1 MSGAGEGTATLAIR
15 PAVAADSALIARF
28 NAAMAE
34 ETEGRA
40 LDRARLLAGVEGL
53 IARPEYGFYLVAE
66 WSGEPAACLLVTYE
80 WSDWRNG
87 LFWWVQSVYVSPE
100 HRRKGIYRA
109 MYSRVRELAQADRLV
124 CGLRLYVET
133 DNTAARQTYES
144 LGMRE
149 AHYRMYEEVFRA

>member
-1 MSGAGEGTATLAIR
+1 MSGAAALSIR
-15 PAVAADSALIARF
+15 QAVAADAEVIARF

-40 LDRARLLAGVEGL
+40 LDWAVILAGVKGL
-53 IARPEYGFYLVAE
+53 LARPEYGFYLLAE
-66 WSGEPAACLLVTYE
+66 LRGAPAACLLITYE

-109 MYSRVRELAQADRLV
+109 MYGRVRDLAAADRLV
-124 CGLRLYVET
+124 CGLRLYVEK
-133 DNTAARQTYES
+133 DNAAARATYEN
-144 LGMRE
+144 LGMHE

>member
-1 MSGAGEGTATLAIR
+1 MSGAAALSIR
-15 PAVAADSALIARF
+15 QAVAADAEVIARF

-40 LDRARLLAGVEGL
+40 LDWAVILAGVKGL
-53 IARPEYGFYLVAE
+53 LARPEYGFYLLAE
-66 WSGEPAACLLVTYE
+66 LGGAPAACLLITYE

-109 MYSRVRELAQADRLV
+109 MYGRVRDLAAADRLV
-124 CGLRLYVET
+124 CGLRLYVEK
-133 DNTAARQTYES
+133 DNAAARQTYES